1 MTLTVSRFSSSS
13 PPKPLIIFEQH
24 TLWTWIEQT
33 TQAISFSSRCRP
45 HSHSTPGVIYW
56 WHNGSVAS
64 FADPTQADLLWG
76 NQISRFIIARQCWY
90 CASTA
95 SSSASVHPKNA
106 RVLQTCLTIYN
117 LLLTTYS
124 QKAQSF
130 FLLSLKFCFLR
141 CALAQDKGSNF
152 AIRSRILQILDLS
165 KHCILTSLMYPLTSD
180 MLSFSFIYSLTAL
193 NSWAL
198 MCQNSPLHKELAL
211 VINSFPMMEA
221 NQFPE
226 QFSDPRWVFFLDI
239 TGVCSKPKYTI
250 DLSTSCL

>member
-1 MTLTVSRFSSSS
+1 MNRTDNTGTFFLFMMQTPLLFNSRSHLLMTQWLYG
-13 PPKPLIIFEQH
+13 Q
-24 TLWTWIEQT
+24 
-33 TQAISFSSRCRP
+33 
-45 HSHSTPGVIYW
+45 
-56 WHNGSVAS
+56 S
-64 FADPTQADLLWG
+64 FADPTQAGLLWG